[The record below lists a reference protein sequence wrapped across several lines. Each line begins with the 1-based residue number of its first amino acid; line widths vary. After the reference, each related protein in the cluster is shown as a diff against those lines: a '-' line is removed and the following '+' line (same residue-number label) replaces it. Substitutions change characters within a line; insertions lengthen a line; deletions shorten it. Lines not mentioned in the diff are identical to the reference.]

1 MNLFFKVIQT
11 CYLLTCFKHV
21 LETNRALSLCDSLME
36 ATWLQQVLSAQNSIS
51 FVLFWFC
58 HLFYSHMQVFW
69 NWKLPFAQECV
80 DLFVAFAF
88 LFVYLFHNCVK
99 LVFKIFANIEEIAV
113 CVCVRAHFPGAFT
126 SRPSVRCVQH
136 RNGITLRYH
145 LPHQLRIKI
154 LLRTFPVYPKPFT
167 IFVRYIRYFFG
178 HKVRAENVPVLKFN
192 LRSQHTHLKQMTRL
206 KFKSQIHIY
215 KKTSKNKLRIPKVT
229 CKYWIFIMNHN

>member
-1 MNLFFKVIQT
+1 
-11 CYLLTCFKHV
+11 
-21 LETNRALSLCDSLME
+21 
-36 ATWLQQVLSAQNSIS
+36 
-51 FVLFWFC
+51 
-58 HLFYSHMQVFW
+58 
-69 NWKLPFAQECV
+69 LPFAQECV

-215 KKTSKNKLRIPKVT
+215 KKTSKNKLRIPKVP
-229 CKYWIFIMNHN
+229 CKY